1 MSSDLSDGDSSELI
15 SDSESDS
22 GLKTDSEGED
32 QSKKEDERKK
42 EEKEQSPEDIENQKE
57 VMRFQQELEF
67 VLCLANPRYI
77 YSLAQRNYFGDAK
90 FINFLKYLLYW
101 CEPEYARFVRFP
113 QSLQFLRYL
122 QDPDF
127 RKYVSN
133 FANIIHIEQI
143 QFKYWECYQRH
154 RLDMTLPTPELKKP
168 DPPPEAE

>member
-1 MSSDLSDGDSSELI
+1 MSSDLSEGDSSELI
-15 SDSESDS
+15 DDSDSELVSDS
-22 GLKTDSEGED
+22 EKED
-32 QSKKEDERKK
+32 KNKKDDEEKKEVQ
-42 EEKEQSPEDIENQKE
+42 EETEDQKE

-77 YSLAQRNYFGDAK
+77 YSLAQRNYFGDPK

-101 CEPEYARFVRFP
+101 LQPEYARFVRFP
-113 QSLQFLRYL
+113 QALQFLKYL

-133 FANIIHIEQI
+133 FSNILRIEQI
-143 QFKYWECYQRH
+143 QFKYWEFYQRN

-168 DPPPEAE
+168 EAPPTE